1 MTDLRND
8 KAPPL
13 PQTTR
18 WYKDHIPK
26 NANKVATN
34 TIKAGYNLNETQ
46 LKELVTDLSDYLN
59 DEGVLND
66 IQAASGYS
74 KSLKSLKDKYFMAW
88 YDTVDC
94 PQLQDARIPA
104 EFRTKNA
111 AFFWERML
119 ATERKH
125 GKRER
130 SPESTTSST
139 HHKRNKWSPSVE
151 SIGLSSLQVKQRN
164 TAVPL
169 RSASLTVRDG
179 RTQRE
184 LVKIPL
190 LSITHPNFSDR
201 KFDESLTFTPYM
213 CAFDVLYARLTTK
226 LPHDFKPGQT
236 VLRAGGSPL
245 PITDDDDLVG
255 AIVTALD
262 LNMQEGVSIDL
273 INTQTEKD
281 PDLGMYL

>member
-1 MTDLRND
+1 LICDL
-8 KAPPL
+8 
-13 PQTTR
+13 T
-18 WYKDHIPK
+18 
-26 NANKVATN
+26 
-34 TIKAGYNLNETQ
+34 
-46 LKELVTDLSDYLN
+46 DYLN

-66 IQAASGYS
+66 IQEAGDYS
-74 KSLKSLKDKYFMAW
+74 KSLKSLKDKYFQNW
-88 YDTVDC
+88 YNTINC

-104 EFRTKNA
+104 EFRNKNA
-111 AFFWERML
+111 AFFWEKML
-119 ATERKH
+119 ANVRKH

-130 SPESTTSST
+130 SPESTVASP
-139 HHKRNKWSPSVE
+139 HHKRNKRSPSVE

-169 RSASLTVRDG
+169 RSATFTVRDG

-213 CAFDVLYARLTTK
+213 CAFSVLHARLIAK
-226 LPHDFKPGQT
+226 LPNDFKPGQT
-236 VLRAGGSPL
+236 VICAGGSPL

-255 AIVTALD
+255 AIVTAID

-273 INTQTEKD
+273 INPQAEKD
-281 PDLGMYL
+281 PDLGMYQ